1 MGSKLYGTIPN
12 RNTVATLARLRTGHC
27 GLNHYLHRFK
37 IKDSPYCD
45 CGNGKETVEHYLLE
59 CRKYNEQ
66 RKTLGNEVGPGRM
79 RTEKL
84 LGYPKLIKHTMQYV
98 IAIISKK
105 NNRKHGKDKV
115 HETQGTM

>member
-1 MGSKLYGTIPN
+1 M
-12 RNTVATLARLRTGHC
+12 
-27 GLNHYLHRFK
+27 
-37 IKDSPYCD
+37 
-45 CGNGKETVEHYLLE
+45 E

-66 RKTLGNEVGPGRM
+66 RKTLRKEVGPGRM

-98 IAIISKK
+98 IAIMSKK